1 MAFDLGKP
9 LPSVVPFEETKI
21 SQEPK
26 ALKFS
31 DFDILQLLGEGS
43 FGKVFK
49 VKKRDTGIIYAMKS
63 MSKKQL
69 IQNNQVRY
77 AVTEA

>member
-1 MAFDLGKP
+1 MTFEKP
-9 LPSVVPFEETKI
+9 QASIILNGGEEAKI
-21 SQEPK
+21 SQQP
-26 ALKFS
+26 LKFS
-31 DFDILQLLGEGS
+31 DFEIMQQLGEGS

-49 VKKRDTGIIYAMKS
+49 VKKRDTDMVYAMKS

-69 IQNNQVRY
+69 ITNNQVRY